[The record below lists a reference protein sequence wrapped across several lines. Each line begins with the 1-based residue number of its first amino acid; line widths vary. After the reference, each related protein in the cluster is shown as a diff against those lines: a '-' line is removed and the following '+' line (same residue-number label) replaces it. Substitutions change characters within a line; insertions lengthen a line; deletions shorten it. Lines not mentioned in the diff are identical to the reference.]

1 MRIGVISDTHIG
13 DARVRVPVAAMR
25 AFAGAECIL
34 HAGDILIQDVLDALA
49 SVAPVHAVSGNCDPS
64 DLAWR
69 LPDRLVLQLG
79 GLHIGLTHGHLGRG
93 TSTPSRALSAFAG
106 AAEAMDVVVFG
117 HSHEPFN
124 QVQGRTL
131 LFNPGSATQ
140 RRRQPYPSYG
150 LLEIEEDRCRAEVI
164 YLR

>member
-13 DARVRVPVAAMR
+13 DAKGRVPAAALR
-25 AFAGAECIL
+25 AFAGTECIL
-34 HAGDILIQDVLDALA
+34 HAGDILIQDVIDALA
-49 SVAPVHAVSGNCDPS
+49 AVAPLHAVSGNCDPA

-93 TSTPSRALSAFAG
+93 TSTASRALSAFAG
-106 AAEAMDVVVFG
+106 IAEAMDVVVFG

-124 QVQGRTL
+124 QVQGHTL

-150 LLEIEEDRCRAEVI
+150 LLEIEDGRCRGEVI

>member
-13 DARVRVPVAAMR
+13 DAKARVPVAALR

-34 HAGDILIQDVLDALA
+34 HAGDVMIQDVLDALA
-49 SVAPVHAVSGNCDPS
+49 AVAPVHAVSGNCDPS
-64 DLAWR
+64 DLARR
-69 LPDRLVLQLG
+69 LPERLVLQLG

-93 TSTPSRALSAFAG
+93 VSTPSRALSAFASG
-106 AAEAMDVVVFG
+106 MEELEVVVFG
-117 HSHEPFN
+117 HSHEPYN
-124 QVQGRTL
+124 SMHGRTL

-140 RRRQPYPSYG
+140 RRRQTYPSYG
-150 LLEIEEDRCRAEVI
+150 LLEIEEGRCRGEII